1 MAVADLYRTL
11 RQEAIN
17 VLIEE
22 KKRRREALKIRLE
35 IQKKIF
41 DKRRRLN

>member
-11 RQEAIN
+11 RQEAIS